1 MLFLCKKLENVLL
14 IQSFSAIYHRLTDLH
29 GCFPVRFIFHG
40 NKVKFA
46 GGFPFNYSRG
56 SWCPWNRIDLQ
67 NMNAVN
73 WLLNEKAIPP
83 HSRRAGSVL
92 PLFKS
97 CRVQESCKCA
107 LPLSCPF
114 INSCI
119 EQHAKEFLAHFSLK
133 RSCCLFQGIPCS
145 ILSQ

>member
-1 MLFLCKKLENVLL
+1 LTLGVL
-14 IQSFSAIYHRLTDLH
+14 IMGRGKYPANFIVNAFSMQKTGKSTANSIIFSSAIYHRLTDLH

-119 EQHAKEFLAHFSLK
+119 EQHA
-133 RSCCLFQGIPCS
+133 
-145 ILSQ
+145 